1 MSLCGLTNNKMIIQV
16 RVIPNSSQQKI
27 ESFGGNRY
35 LVKVMSEPEKNEANI
50 ELLNMLSRYFST
62 PVNKIKI
69 KSGLSGRDK
78 IIEVG

>member
-1 MSLCGLTNNKMIIQV
+1 MIINV

-27 ESFGGNRY
+27 ESFGANRY
-35 LVKVMSEPEKNEANI
+35 LVKLTEAPEKNEANI

-69 KSGLSGRDK
+69 KSGLTGRDK